1 MPEWIFTFETTVARN
16 YIGTLFESRFT
27 GMYGDIIKAQPMVR
41 EQRALTPE
49 FLIFNL
55 FHDNILSLFHN

>member
-1 MPEWIFTFETTVARN
+1 
-16 YIGTLFESRFT
+16 
-27 GMYGDIIKAQPMVR
+27 MYGDIIKAQPMVR